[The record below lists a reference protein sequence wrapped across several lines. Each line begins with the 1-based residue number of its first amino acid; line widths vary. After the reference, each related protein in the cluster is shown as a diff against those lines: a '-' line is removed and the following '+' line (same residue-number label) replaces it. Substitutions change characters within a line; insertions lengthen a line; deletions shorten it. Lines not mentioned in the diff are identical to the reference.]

1 MPKSKNN
8 RKYRGKKY
16 YRGPSKP
23 KFAAVPVL
31 DDVATTDDCGP
42 MNYESIINQLMK
54 KKEYSVHQVSQVQKM
69 ALNQAILDF
78 NANPLIVPCSAR
90 LEYVAKGRPELVYH
104 TRYQDVKKAV
114 VKKLVEHDLY
124 FSFTSIE
131 SKVDEKTGLKQIQVN
146 MNISH
151 KLGGN
156 ITVASKP
163 SLVVSCSIKDTQL
176 TIDKC
181 VFAATTKAKK
191 DVLAGSVLNVFVDM
205 PECYSG
211 ELHEYTD
218 EEWDVLTPKKVKELN
233 AIFLKLPDRIYFL
246 EYLKTTY
253 NVSGL
258 RRVRGF
264 QFDAVKE
271 DLENWEPIARAS

>member
-1 MPKSKNN
+1 M
-8 RKYRGKKY
+8 
-16 YRGPSKP
+16 
-23 KFAAVPVL
+23 
-31 DDVATTDDCGP
+31 
-42 MNYESIINQLMK
+42 
-54 KKEYSVHQVSQVQKM
+54 
-69 ALNQAILDF
+69 
-78 NANPLIVPCSAR
+78 
-90 LEYVAKGRPELVYH
+90 
-104 TRYQDVKKAV
+104 
-114 VKKLVEHDLY
+114 
-124 FSFTSIE
+124 
-131 SKVDEKTGLKQIQVN
+131 
-146 MNISH
+146 
-151 KLGGN
+151 
-156 ITVASKP
+156 
-163 SLVVSCSIKDTQL
+163 
-176 TIDKC
+176 
-181 VFAATTKAKK
+181 
-191 DVLAGSVLNVFVDM
+191 AGSVLNVFVDM